1 MFFNVGILYI
11 IEEIWMS
18 SYIGSIGWWGLFL
31 LFYCVLVVF
40 VFYINKLDRFIDGL
54 VGDWI

>member
-1 MFFNVGILYI
+1 MYI

-18 SYIGSIGWWGLFL
+18 SYIGGMGWWGLFL